1 MTTIAGLLM
10 RHVRLPRKKRP
21 RQLTT
26 KPMNLHQNQNHSQS
40 LLKRRPKSAS
50 ENRLSIKSKR
60 ARNSLVA
67 RPVELG
73 NQMMTM
79 ICWQMK

>member
-1 MTTIAGLLM
+1 MLVADAVLMSSPTTFPLRKSAMTTIAGLLM

-21 RQLTT
+21 RQLMT

-50 ENRLSIKSKR
+50 ENRPSIK
-60 ARNSLVA
+60 
-67 RPVELG
+67 
-73 NQMMTM
+73 
-79 ICWQMK
+79 